1 MKRATTSTKTHSISQ
16 ENRERAE
23 KKMQLGCGIGM
34 LSFVALSFIV
44 NPILDRDFRD
54 GSARGALLLGERLI
68 VGEEVIDRGGDDVDT
83 TSIGRIVVLDART
96 GEERGRALVESVGAC
111 EASGTEGIYCG
122 EYGDLHYV
130 AVPSLEVTDMTDAA
144 KVIGRKLDYDTAPHL
159 LADRK
164 MDRVYARPVDGGWLA
179 FGPGAS
185 LESVDQPQ
193 QTRTFSWAKRGLQ
206 NRRAGPSDL
215 VTSFRFDEGLPPGQ
229 SWITYR
235 GSLAREAPHWLL
247 VQLEGREVLRTELG
261 FPGDIKSVLPWEG
274 GALVVV
280 TNEDGT
286 RVLSIGVRGELR
298 WQTRL

>member
-1 MKRATTSTKTHSISQ
+1 
-16 ENRERAE
+16 
-23 KKMQLGCGIGM
+23 MQWGCGIGL
-34 LSFVALSFIV
+34 LSVVALGFVV
-44 NPILDRDFRD
+44 NPILDRDFCA
-54 GSARGALLLGERLI
+54 GTAKGALLLGERLI
-68 VGEEVIDRGGDDVDT
+68 VGEEVIDRGGGDVDT

-111 EASGTEGIYCG
+111 EASGSEGMYCG

-130 AVPSLEVTDMTDAA
+130 AVPSLEVTDMTEAA
-144 KVIGRKLDYDTAPHL
+144 EVIGRELDYDAAPHL

-193 QTRTFSWAKRGLQ
+193 ETRTFSWAQRGLEDGW
-206 NRRAGPSDL
+206 AGPSDL
-215 VTSFRFDEGLPPGQ
+215 IKSFRFDKGLPPGQ

-235 GSLAREAPHWLL
+235 GSLAREARQWLL

-261 FPGDIKSVLPWEG
+261 FPGDIESVLPWEG

-280 TNEDGT
+280 THEDGT